1 MISIKYDPTKPHEMF
16 NDLVSDRIQR
26 QIAIAVVSQYK
37 RAYRDCYENCE
48 REEAHDLLPHLR
60 RAYIEG
66 VMPDLAERVEGYT
79 TITKKNK
86 AENCW
91 HRSIL
96 GDRIR
101 LTQSKVEQREI
112 LPRNAE
118 FRKGYARSN
127 QMFFDFMNE
136 NEVSEIDSEEPLYA
150 IIAHMP
156 AENDKGAPEFVDIL
170 FPDKDY
176 KEIVGR
182 IKLLDKF
189 PGTIPET
196 IQEEAIPEKAEIK
209 LEGSVTKIDR
219 KTS

>member
-1 MISIKYDPTKPHEMF
+1 MDSRIYDPTKPDEMF
-16 NDLVSDRIQR
+16 NDLVSDGIQR

-101 LTQSKVEQREI
+101 LTQSKVEQQEI

-118 FRKGYARSN
+118 FRKGYAESN
-127 QMFFDFMNE
+127 QMLLDFMNE
-136 NEVSEIDSEEPLYA
+136 DEASMLDVEVPLYA

-156 AENDKGAPEFVDIL
+156 VENNKGAPEFVDIL

-182 IKLLDKF
+182 IKLLNKF
-189 PGTIPET
+189 PDIVPEITQEETIPE
-196 IQEEAIPEKAEIK
+196 KVEIK
-209 LEGSVTKIDR
+209 LERSVKRSDSETA
-219 KTS
+219 